1 MSSVEIVRD
10 SIALDKVTDED
21 WPAHFHSTLTSLV
34 AELRRPSCRER
45 VSVQPLRE
53 LHRPFSTLLHV
64 RIFEGTRHRNAFI
77 KILQPR
83 FETAA
88 ELVATRRNVQRE
100 YDITSRVADVVNGV
114 EGLSAVRTIAC
125 FPEDYALVT
134 EEVEGITLSR
144 LLSRRAA
151 AWPAERT
158 IDELSHTLRRT
169 ANWLRVAQQGLHA
182 DRDVSVDTITRYL
195 DRRLNELS
203 VPTSGLLTPAGRA
216 CLQRYRD
223 HLLHAASRDG
233 LHAVW
238 IHADFCP
245 DNIIVSDSC
254 VSVIDFTMA
263 NAGTRYHDLAH
274 LFLGIDALRGRPW
287 FTAGTLDVLQTAL
300 LDGFEPGL
308 DGRHPLFMLARF
320 QHVLCHLVALQG
332 AEGPIVRLRTRRH
345 SRRYCGWL
353 SSVAGLG
360 PESWHR

>member
-1 MSSVEIVRD
+1 MSSVEILRD
-10 SIALDKVTDED
+10 SIALDKVAAED
-21 WPAHFHSTLTSLV
+21 WPARFRSTLTSLV
-34 AELRRPSCRER
+34 AELRQRSGREH
-45 VSVQPLRE
+45 VAVQPLRE

-64 RIFEGTRHRNAFI
+64 RIFEGARRRGFFI

-83 FETAA
+83 FDTAA
-88 ELVATRRNVQRE
+88 ELVQTRRNVQRE
-100 YDITSRVADVVNGV
+100 YDVTSRVADVVNGV
-114 EGLSAVRTIAC
+114 EGLGAVRTIAC
-125 FPEDYALVT
+125 FPEDCALVT
-134 EEVEGITLSR
+134 EEVEGMTLSS

-151 AWPAERT
+151 GWPAART
-158 IDELSHTLRRT
+158 IDGLAHTLRLT
-169 ANWLRVAQQGLHA
+169 ASWLRVAQQGLHA
-182 DRDVSVDTITRYL
+182 DRDVTIDTITRYL
-195 DRRLNELS
+195 DRRLNDLS
-203 VPTSGLLTPAGRA
+203 VPASGLLTSAGRE

-223 HLLHAASRDG
+223 NLLGAASRDG

-274 LFLGIDALRGRPW
+274 LFLGIDALRGKPW
-287 FTAGTLDVLQTAL
+287 FTAGTLDALQAAL

-320 QHVLCHLVALQG
+320 QHVLCHLVTLQG
-332 AEGPIVRLRTRRH
+332 VEGQIARLRIGRH
-345 SRRYCGWL
+345 RRRYCAWL

-360 PESWHR
+360 PESWNR